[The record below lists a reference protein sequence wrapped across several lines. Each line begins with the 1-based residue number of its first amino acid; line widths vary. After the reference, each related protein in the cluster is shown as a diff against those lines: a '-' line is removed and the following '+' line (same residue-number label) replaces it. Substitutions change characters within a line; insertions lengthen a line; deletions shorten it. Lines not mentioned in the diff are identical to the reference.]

1 MIVII
6 MTNINITIMI
16 ICIMRDFPVS
26 SVCLYSGLKF
36 SQDLTSGKS
45 CVVFSQSK
53 LISFPKQLHLITYK

>member
-45 CVVFSQSK
+45 YVVFS
-53 LISFPKQLHLITYK
+53 

>member
-26 SVCLYSGLKF
+26 SVCLYSGLRF
-36 SQDLTSGKS
+36 SQDLTSDKS
-45 CVVFSQSK
+45 SVDLS
-53 LISFPKQLHLITYK
+53 

>member
-36 SQDLTSGKS
+36 SQDLTSDKS
-45 CVVFSQSK
+45 SVDLS
-53 LISFPKQLHLITYK
+53 